1 MIACSWHSVPE
12 WHLQLIDMF
21 QKSGLHVYQD
31 SGAPKGSTDYT
42 TLILLHGYAFHG
54 GQSLPPFY

>member
-1 MIACSWHSVPE
+1 MS
-12 WHLQLIDMF
+12 
-21 QKSGLHVYQD
+21 QKSGLQVYQD

>member
-1 MIACSWHSVPE
+1 MLACFCHLIGSS
-12 WHLQLIDMF
+12 HLQLFDMS